1 MSYLQKFYSAPGS
14 INWTEE
20 QVQKHIKAYGV
31 HAPNGQI
38 YVRKPH
44 GNHRT
49 YSTLPRT
56 SESFV
61 AQFVGANQQVMVTLA
76 KARDTAPAHA
86 TRAWKDSEVDGLGR
100 CSDDDEDG
108 EDSSGSSGIVC
119 GSARVI
125 SAQGGFETPSALE
138 GRLPPPTH
146 VSAPAKRSQ
155 LSIKSIGAAVEK
167 TEEVQKREGA
177 EL

>member
-76 KARDTAPAHA
+76 KARDTAHA

-108 EDSSGSSGIVC
+108 EDSSASGGIVC
-119 GSARVI
+119 GGARLI
-125 SAQGGFETPSALE
+125 SAQGGCETPSALE
-138 GRLPPPTH
+138 GRLLPPPF
-146 VSAPAKRSQ
+146 VSAPVKRSHQ
-155 LSIKSIGAAVEK
+155 SIKSIGDAVEK
-167 TEEVQKREGA
+167 TEEGQKREGA